1 MRLSTRHQLLITAIG
16 LIVFFVN
23 LGATR
28 LWDQD
33 EAYFARTAV
42 EMQQRHEWIVPYFNG
57 EVFAHKPPLMFW
69 MMRIGFV
76 LFGVNEF
83 AARFW
88 SATFAVATAL
98 LVYRLGRR
106 MFNAEAGLWSGIAI
120 CTAMMF
126 DVVARAA
133 TPDSFLVFFSTLAIY
148 LFARH
153 ENWDNGPEGTSASAP
168 DRPRSWR
175 AWAAIYASMG
185 LAVLVKG
192 PIGVLLPGSTIG
204 LYSLLRNPIESRGPQ
219 IDDRFVLFIRRFSP
233 ARIAT
238 AIWTMRP
245 LIAIATILAVSGP
258 WFVLVGWRTGGQFLS
273 EFFGTQ
279 NYGRFFNAM
288 DHHSGG
294 IWYYIPA
301 VLAGFFPWSMFAIPT
316 AIDLTRRCRGKESW
330 RRGARFIASWAIVW
344 ISFFSL
350 ASTKLPNYVLPAYP
364 ALALATGCLIEKWI
378 RQEAAVR
385 PLMPRLSFGSMIA
398 VGCAIVIGAAVMAH
412 RTASGVSLLERIGA
426 TPDLTRAL
434 PLIGLLG
441 AILVA
446 GGAMSM
452 TFIERRQ
459 HQRAMLA
466 LAATAVL
473 FCTTTLAAVAV
484 QVDKLQPTPDIA
496 AAIRE
501 HVPGQPQIAQFG
513 YFRPSLVYY
522 ADAHVEACKTPQRT
536 AEFLAQSAES
546 FVVTTE
552 DNYARLAALL
562 PPEIA
567 VLKRQAD
574 FPRGQSVVLLG
585 HKTELAKASGSATK

>member
-1 MRLSTRHQLLITAIG
+1 MRPSTRHQLLITAIG

-42 EMQQRHEWIVPYFNG
+42 EMHQHQEWVVPYFNG

-69 MMRIGFV
+69 MMRIGFL

-88 SATFAVATAL
+88 SAASSLATAL
-98 LVYRLGRR
+98 LLYRLGRR
-106 MFNAEAGLWSGIAI
+106 MFNAEVGLWSAVAI

-133 TPDSFLVFFSTLAIY
+133 TPDSFLVFFSALAIY

-153 ENWDNGPEGTSASAP
+153 EDWNNEPEKTCATAA
-168 DRPRSWR
+168 DRPLSSR
-175 AWAAIYASMG
+175 AWVAIYAVMG

-204 LYSLLRNPIESRGPQ
+204 LYLLLRNPIESRGPQ
-219 IDDRFVLFIRRFSP
+219 IDDRFVLFVRRFSP
-233 ARIAT
+233 ARIAS
-238 AIWTMRP
+238 AIWSMRP
-245 LIAIATILAVSGP
+245 LTAIATILAVSGP
-258 WFVLVGWRTGGQFLS
+258 WFALVGWRTGGQFLS

-301 VLAGFFPWSMFAIPT
+301 ILAGYFPWSIFAIPT
-316 AIDLTRRCRGKESW
+316 AVDLTRRCRGKESW
-330 RRGARFIASWAIVW
+330 QRGAKFLASWIAVW
-344 ISFFSL
+344 VGFFSL

-364 ALALATGCLIEKWI
+364 ALALATGCLIERWAG
-378 RQEAAVR
+378 QGAAR
-385 PLMPRLSFGSMIA
+385 PMMPRLSFGSLIA

-412 RTASGVSLLERIGA
+412 RTSSGVPLLERLGV
-426 TPDLTRAL
+426 TPDLAGDL
-434 PLIGLLG
+434 PLIGFLGVILVTGG
-441 AILVA
+441 AI
-446 GGAMSM
+446 SM
-452 TFIERRQ
+452 TFIERRR
-459 HQRAMLA
+459 HQTAMLA

-473 FCTTTLAAVAV
+473 FCTATLGIAAVR
-484 QVDKLQPTPDIA
+484 VDRLQPTPDIA

-501 HVPGQPQIAQFG
+501 HVTEQPQIAQFG

-522 ADAHVEACKTPQRT
+522 ADARVEACKTPQRT
-536 AEFLAQSAES
+536 AEFLAAADS

-552 DNYARLAALL
+552 DNYARLAAQL

-574 FPRGQSVVLLG
+574 FPRGQCVVLLG

>member
-1 MRLSTRHQLLITAIG
+1 MRPSIRHQLLITAIG
-16 LIVFFVN
+16 LIVFYVN

-42 EMQQRHEWIVPYFNG
+42 EMHQRQEWVVPYFNG

-69 MMRIGFV
+69 MMRIGFL
-76 LFGVNEF
+76 LFGVSEF

-88 SATFAVATAL
+88 SATFALATAL

-106 MFNAEAGLWSGIAI
+106 MFNPQVGLWSAISI

-126 DVVARAA
+126 DIVARAA

-148 LFARH
+148 LFVRH
-153 ENWDNGPEGTSASAP
+153 EDWNNDPEPTWASAADP
-168 DRPRSWR
+168 LSWR
-175 AWAAIYASMG
+175 TWAAIYAAMG

-204 LYSLLRNPIESRGPQ
+204 LYLLLRNPIESRGPQ
-219 IDDRFVLFIRRFSP
+219 IDDRFVLFIRRSP
-233 ARIAT
+233 ARIAS
-238 AIWTMRP
+238 AIWSMRP
-245 LIAIATILAVSGP
+245 LIAVATILAVAGP
-258 WFVLVGWRTGGQFLS
+258 WFALVGWRTGGQFLA

-301 VLAGFFPWSMFAIPT
+301 VLAGFFPWSIFAIPT
-316 AIDLTRRCRGKESW
+316 AVDLTHRCRGKES
-330 RRGARFIASWAIVW
+330 RQRGARFLASWIIVW
-344 ISFFSL
+344 IGFFSL

-378 RQEAAVR
+378 RQEAVR
-385 PLMPRLSFGSMIA
+385 RLMPRLSFGSLIA

-412 RTASGVSLLERIGA
+412 RTASGVPLLERLGA
-426 TPDLTRAL
+426 TPDLSGDL
-434 PLIGLLG
+434 PLIGFLG
-441 AILVA
+441 VILVV
-446 GGAMSM
+446 GGTISM
-452 TFIERRQ
+452 TFVQRRQ
-459 HQRAMLA
+459 QRLSMLV
-466 LAATAVL
+466 LAATSIV
-473 FCTTTLAAVAV
+473 FCSTTLAIAAVRI
-484 QVDKLQPTPDIA
+484 DRLQPTPDIA

-501 HVPGQPQIAQFG
+501 HAAEPPQIAQFG

-522 ADAHVEACKTPQRT
+522 ADGRVEACKTPQRT
-536 AEFLAQSAES
+536 AEFLRSAGS

-552 DNYARLAALL
+552 ENYARLAAQL

-585 HKTELAKASGSATK
+585 HKTELAKADTAGPK

>member
-1 MRLSTRHQLLITAIG
+1 MRPSIRHQLLITAIG
-16 LIVFFVN
+16 LIVFYVN

-42 EMQQRHEWIVPYFNG
+42 EMHQRQEWVVPYFNG

-69 MMRIGFV
+69 MMRIGFL
-76 LFGVNEF
+76 LFGVSEF

-88 SATFAVATAL
+88 SATFALATAL

-106 MFNAEAGLWSGIAI
+106 MFNPQVGLWSAISI

-126 DVVARAA
+126 DIVARAA

-148 LFARH
+148 LFVRH
-153 ENWDNGPEGTSASAP
+153 EDWNNDPEPTWASAADP
-168 DRPRSWR
+168 LSWR
-175 AWAAIYASMG
+175 AWAAIYAAMG

-204 LYSLLRNPIESRGPQ
+204 LYLLLRNPIESRGPQ

-233 ARIAT
+233 ARIAS
-238 AIWTMRP
+238 AIWSMRP
-245 LIAIATILAVSGP
+245 LIAVATILAVAGP
-258 WFVLVGWRTGGQFLS
+258 WFALVGWRTGGQFLA

-301 VLAGFFPWSMFAIPT
+301 VLAGFFPWSIFAIPT
-316 AIDLTRRCRGKESW
+316 AVDLTHRCRGKES
-330 RRGARFIASWAIVW
+330 RQRGARFLASWIIVW
-344 ISFFSL
+344 IGFFSL

-378 RQEAAVR
+378 RQEAVR
-385 PLMPRLSFGSMIA
+385 RLMPRLSFGSLIA

-412 RTASGVSLLERIGA
+412 RTASGVPLLERLGA
-426 TPDLTRAL
+426 TPDLSGDL
-434 PLIGLLG
+434 PLIGFLG
-441 AILVA
+441 VILVV
-446 GGAMSM
+446 GGTISM
-452 TFIERRQ
+452 TFVQRRQ
-459 HQRAMLA
+459 QRLSMLV
-466 LAATAVL
+466 LAATSIV
-473 FCTTTLAAVAV
+473 FCSTTLAIAAVRI
-484 QVDKLQPTPDIA
+484 DRLQPTPDIA

-501 HVPGQPQIAQFG
+501 HAAEPPQIAQFG

-522 ADAHVEACKTPQRT
+522 ADGRVEACKTPQRT
-536 AEFLAQSAES
+536 AEFLRSAGS

-552 DNYARLAALL
+552 ENYARLAAQL

-585 HKTELAKASGSATK
+585 HKTELAKADTAGPK

>member
-1 MRLSTRHQLLITAIG
+1 MRPSIRHQLLITAIG
-16 LIVFFVN
+16 LIVFFIN

-42 EMQQRHEWIVPYFNG
+42 EMHQRHEWVVPYFNG

-69 MMRIGFV
+69 MMRVGFL

-88 SATFAVATAL
+88 SATFALATAL

-106 MFNAEAGLWSGIAI
+106 MFNPQVGLWSAVAI

-126 DVVARAA
+126 DIVARAA

-153 ENWDNGPEGTSASAP
+153 EDWNNNPERTSPSAADLP
-168 DRPRSWR
+168 LSWR
-175 AWAAIYASMG
+175 AWAAIYAAMG

-192 PIGVLLPGSTIG
+192 PIGVLLPGCTIG
-204 LYSLLRNPIESRGPQ
+204 LYLLLRNAIESRGPQ

-233 ARIAT
+233 ARIAN
-238 AIWTMRP
+238 AIWSMRP
-245 LIAIATILAVSGP
+245 LTAIATILAVAGP
-258 WFVLVGWRTGGQFLS
+258 WFALVGWRTDGQFLG
-273 EFFGTQ
+273 EFFGVQ

-301 VLAGFFPWSMFAIPT
+301 VLAGFFPWSIFAIPT
-316 AIDLTRRCRGKESW
+316 AVDLTLRCRGKEPW
-330 RRGARFIASWAIVW
+330 RRGARFLASWIIVW
-344 ISFFSL
+344 IGFFSL

-378 RQEAAVR
+378 RQGTVHR
-385 PLMPRLSFGSMIA
+385 LMPRLSFGSLIA

-412 RTASGVSLLERIGA
+412 RTASGVPLLERLGA
-426 TPDLTRAL
+426 TRDLSGDL
-434 PLIGLLG
+434 PLIGFLG
-441 AILVA
+441 VILVA
-446 GGAMSM
+446 GGAISM
-452 TFIERRQ
+452 TLVERRQ
-459 HQRAMLA
+459 QRLSMLV
-466 LAATAVL
+466 LAATSIA
-473 FCTTTLAAVAV
+473 FCSTTVAIAAVRI
-484 QVDKLQPTPDIA
+484 DRLQPTPDIA

-501 HVPGQPQIAQFG
+501 HAAAPHVRWHGWSAVAWGRLPLGGLCDLGWPGCWCYG
-513 YFRPSLVYY
+513 SV
-522 ADAHVEACKTPQRT
+522 
-536 AEFLAQSAES
+536 
-546 FVVTTE
+546 
-552 DNYARLAALL
+552 AR
-562 PPEIA
+562 
-567 VLKRQAD
+567 
-574 FPRGQSVVLLG
+574 G
-585 HKTELAKASGSATK
+585 

>member
-1 MRLSTRHQLLITAIG
+1 LIAAIG

-42 EMQQRHEWIVPYFNG
+42 EMHQRHEWIVPYFNG

-69 MMRIGFV
+69 MMRIGFL

-88 SATFAVATAL
+88 SATFALATAL

-106 MFNAEAGLWSGIAI
+106 MFSAQAGLWSAIAM

-126 DVVARAA
+126 DIVARAA

-153 ENWDNGPEGTSASAP
+153 ENWDNSPEEASTSAT

-175 AWAAIYASMG
+175 AWAAIYAATG

-204 LYSLLRNPIESRGPQ
+204 LYLLLRNPIESRGPQ

-233 ARIAT
+233 ERIVG
-238 AIWTMRP
+238 AIRTMQP
-245 LIAIATILAVSGP
+245 LIAIPTILAVAGP
-258 WFVLVGWRTGGQFLS
+258 WFALVGWQTGVQFLS

-301 VLAGFFPWSMFAIPT
+301 VLAGFFPWSIFTIPT
-316 AIDLTRRCRGKESW
+316 AIDLGRRCRGKESW
-330 RRGARFIASWAIVW
+330 QRGARFLASWIIVW
-344 ISFFSL
+344 IGFFSL
-350 ASTKLPNYVLPAYP
+350 ATTKLPNYVLPAYP

-378 RQEAAVR
+378 RQGALR
-385 PLMPRLSFGSMIA
+385 PLMPRLSFGSLIA

-412 RTASGVSLLERIGA
+412 RTASGALLLERLGA
-426 TPDLTRAL
+426 TADLAGDL

-441 AILVA
+441 VILVA
-446 GGAMSM
+446 GGAISM
-452 TFIERRQ
+452 TLIERRQ
-459 HQRAMLA
+459 QRLSMLA

-473 FCTTTLAAVAV
+473 FCLTTLGIAAVR
-484 QVDKLQPTPDIA
+484 VDRLQPTPDIA

-501 HVPGQPQIAQFG
+501 HVADEPQIAQFG

-522 ADAHVEACKTPQRT
+522 ADARVEACKTPQRT
-536 AEFLAQSAES
+536 AEFLRSADS

-552 DNYARLAALL
+552 ENYARLSAQL

-585 HKTELAKASGSATK
+585 HRTELARAIGSATK